1 MIVCCRLKF
10 NLIYK
15 ISMENT
21 LEKNIEFIDMIAD
34 FFNEI
39 DPARVRMIEW
49 KRDFIKQIILL
60 SAWIIAFSIPIL
72 DNWWLVSLKRLFSIS
87 QIIFVLLIIAW
98 VFYFY
103 RINKQEEKTY
113 KSIVSPFMSINKN
126 TNPDDFM
133 LGFINHLWKLPK
145 QLPYYKKFETFE
157 KIITLFLTRWFIG
170 ALILMVIS
178 LFT

>member
-1 MIVCCRLKF
+1 
-10 NLIYK
+10 
-15 ISMENT
+15 MENT
-21 LEKNIEFIDMIAD
+21 LENDTEFIGMISD
-34 FFNEI
+34 FFNES
-39 DPARVRMIEW
+39 DSARIRMIEW

-72 DNWWLVSLKRLFSIS
+72 DNWWLVSVKRLFSIS
-87 QIIFVLLIIAW
+87 QVIFILLIIVW

-103 RINKQEEKTY
+103 RINKQEEKMY

-133 LGFINHLWKLPK
+133 LNFMNNLWTLPKKLPN
-145 QLPYYKKFETFE
+145 LKKFEKLE
-157 KIITLFLTRWFIG
+157 KITMWLLTWWFIG

-178 LFT
+178 LFA

>member
-1 MIVCCRLKF
+1 
-10 NLIYK
+10 
-15 ISMENT
+15 
-21 LEKNIEFIDMIAD
+21 
-34 FFNEI
+34 
-39 DPARVRMIEW
+39 
-49 KRDFIKQIILL
+49 
-60 SAWIIAFSIPIL
+60 
-72 DNWWLVSLKRLFSIS
+72 LVGEKRLFSIS

-113 KSIVSPFMSINKN
+113 KWIVSPFMSINKN

-145 QLPYYKKFETFE
+145 ELPDYKNFETFE
-157 KIITLFLTRWFIG
+157 KLITLFLTRWFIG

-178 LFT
+178 LFI